1 MIKKG
6 FTISIPNI
14 IATKY
19 PINNKAIKLNKRVM
33 SNPKKSSFNR
43 SDFWIFGDNVPIYRC
58 VVNRDTRTV
67 DISPIKEFKA
77 GIIKSNIG
85 IVVNSASLEDNKV
98 PEISPN
104 NEDKITMIMDSL
116 KIFM

>member
-1 MIKKG
+1 M
-6 FTISIPNI
+6 
-14 IATKY
+14 
-19 PINNKAIKLNKRVM
+19 
-33 SNPKKSSFNR
+33 
-43 SDFWIFGDNVPIYRC
+43 
-58 VVNRDTRTV
+58 VNRDTRIV

-85 IVVNSASLEDNKV
+85 IVVNSASFEDNKV

-104 NEDKITMIMDSL
+104 NEDKTTMIRDSL